1 MSHINAGTLQKNDTF
16 DLYSHEITDLDIV
29 SLPCRQNQWVY
40 SSNRVDQSNPPYFQA
55 EPGKVLS
62 NRWSNVSKYSSNYSY
77 PIKEYAERHADIYC
91 SDQKQIRIMRRDQS
105 PSRRGSSPSP
115 NEMIPD
121 NNTRKQYKKV
131 TKYLK
136 YLTKYLKYLSTC
148 PSRYCYNCGKLSW
161 INYSIVW
168 WDCDCRELGVGGL
181 LLEHRL
187 LKYMNQ
193 IQWIGILRKFG
204 QFCTHKQVDCTAGRV
219 YTFTL
224 YWLPRACSYIS
235 TTGSILFWCSD
246 WEEEEEDE
254 TFWIF
259 HVQKSDRMTKN

>member
-1 MSHINAGTLQKNDTF
+1 MSHINAGTLQKNDTL

-62 NRWSNVSKYSSNYSY
+62 NRGLNVSKYSSNYSY
-77 PIKEYAERHADIYC
+77 PTKEYAERYADIYC

-131 TKYLK
+131 T
-136 YLTKYLKYLSTC
+136 TC
-148 PSRYCYNCGKLSW
+148 PSWTKILLQLWKMIMRGRGRMWHFEYFMFKSPTEWQKIRGQVQDNIAMILKNLSCGKF
-161 INYSIVW
+161 
-168 WDCDCRELGVGGL
+168 R
-181 LLEHRL
+181 
-187 LKYMNQ
+187 
-193 IQWIGILRKFG
+193 
-204 QFCTHKQVDCTAGRV
+204 
-219 YTFTL
+219 
-224 YWLPRACSYIS
+224 
-235 TTGSILFWCSD
+235 
-246 WEEEEEDE
+246 
-254 TFWIF
+254 
-259 HVQKSDRMTKN
+259 